1 VAVSDKIDYT
11 DVNDVVD
18 ESMYES
24 TSFTVRTHDASPR
37 SGWTIYLIPF
47 RNEVGRVRYAKAI
60 YVARGQFPGAAALGD
75 RGIPIYAFRMSD
87 IVWVSKMAADVQV
100 RMYEIA
106 KDLHES

>member
-1 VAVSDKIDYT
+1 MSDKINYI
-11 DVNDVVD
+11 DVTDVVD

-24 TSFTVRTHDASPR
+24 TSFTVRTYDASPR

-47 RNEVGRVRYAKAI
+47 RNEVGRVRYAEAV
-60 YVARGQFPGAAALGD
+60 YVARGQSPATAVLGD
-75 RGIPIYAFRMSD
+75 SRIPAHAFRMSD